1 MNKPR
6 IIVDGEDVT
15 EWSLNS
21 MINRCLVRS
30 CESCDCNWCCGQ
42 VRDAYNELVQGLF
55 LQVKYY
61 EKLLEV
67 TDGRN

>member
-6 IIVDGEDVT
+6 IIVDGED
-15 EWSLNS
+15 
-21 MINRCLVRS
+21 I
-30 CESCDCNWCCGQ
+30 
-42 VRDAYNELVQGLF
+42 ELVQGLF